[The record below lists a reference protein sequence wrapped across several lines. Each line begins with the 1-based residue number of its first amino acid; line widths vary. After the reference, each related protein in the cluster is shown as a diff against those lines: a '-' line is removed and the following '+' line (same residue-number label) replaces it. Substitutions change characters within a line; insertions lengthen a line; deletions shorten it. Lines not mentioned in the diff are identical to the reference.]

1 MTGLMLPIV
10 EVPHPEG
17 EAVIGGFVYHGTA
30 LAGFENQYIFG
41 DLNGR
46 IWTLQESP
54 PNTFTRTLL
63 NDTGLSISSF
73 GQDQNGELYVV
84 DIGNGTV
91 LKIVPM

>member
-1 MTGLMLPIV
+1 
-10 EVPHPEG
+10 
-17 EAVIGGFVYHGTA
+17 
-30 LAGFENQYIFG
+30 
-41 DLNGR
+41 
-46 IWTLQESP
+46 LQESP